1 MTPGAGAA
9 KATARTQAKATYNLD
24 WDYVSFLLY
33 GSALM
38 GIAELI
44 RIESLTNLNILIGG
58 VFGFLS
64 RTRDDVDH

>member
-24 WDYVSFLLY
+24 GDYVSFLLY

-38 GIAELI
+38 AIAEF

-58 VFGFLS
+58 VFGLLS

>member
-24 WDYVSFLLY
+24 GDYVSFLLY
-33 GSALM
+33 GSALA
-38 GIAELI
+38 IAEF

-58 VFGFLS
+58 VFGLLS

>member
-24 WDYVSFLLY
+24 GDYVSFLLY

-58 VFGFLS
+58 VFGLLS